1 MDDQFVIVS
10 VKCML
15 SSVTLKCIVATE
27 KNLLPFLIISIME
40 LVASIQSDLQTIT
53 NKLIQQ
59 LQSFTPDVFT
69 KKVNEQSWSAA
80 DVAEHLLIV
89 NKNLSYVL
97 KTEGAVPDRAPDKKL
112 TIIKES
118 LSDRATKL
126 AAPENVKPTGTAQN
140 QQELISGLL
149 HCMQVLQHI
158 VQEKNLYELCTQY
171 PHPRLGRLTRLEWF
185 YFIIYHTDRH
195 CHQLETIQR
204 GVATTA

>member
-1 MDDQFVIVS
+1 
-10 VKCML
+10 
-15 SSVTLKCIVATE
+15 
-27 KNLLPFLIISIME
+27 ME
-40 LVASIQSDLQTIT
+40 LVASIQSDLQTVT

-69 KKVNEQSWSAA
+69 RKANEQSWSAA

-112 TIIKES
+112 AIIKES
-118 LSDRATKL
+118 LSDRNLKL
-126 AAPENVKPTGTAQN
+126 VAPENVKPTGTVQN
-140 QQELISGLL
+140 QQELISSLQ

-158 VQEKNLYELCTQY
+158 VQEKDLHELCTQY

-195 CHQLETIQR
+195 CHQLEIIQR
-204 GVATTA
+204 GMVTSA